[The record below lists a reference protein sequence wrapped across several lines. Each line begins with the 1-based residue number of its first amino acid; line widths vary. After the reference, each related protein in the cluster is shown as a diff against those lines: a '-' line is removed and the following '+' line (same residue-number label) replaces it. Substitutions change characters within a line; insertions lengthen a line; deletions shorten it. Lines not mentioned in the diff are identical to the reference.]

1 MMNPPI
7 LPEERRLLDLL
18 EDYYRDGFRRPH
30 PEQDRQPAGEARP
43 GEAGTAG
50 EPRPAGEPQL
60 AGMPR
65 PAEMDPGA
73 RLEAVAREVAACQR
87 CALHRGRRRT
97 VPGEGV
103 LNPRVLVV
111 GEGPGAEEDATG
123 RPFVGKAGQYLDRW
137 LKAIDLDRKVNC
149 FIANIVKCRP
159 PGNRDPL
166 PEESTACLPYL
177 REQIAILQPK
187 AILAVGRIAAQVL
200 TGRAAGIGELRSHQY
215 TFGDIPL
222 VATYHPSAVLRD
234 PSLRA
239 PVWEDLKRLNALL
252 GHA

>member
-1 MMNPPI
+1 MVIRPI
-7 LPEERRLLDLL
+7 RPEHRSLLDLL
-18 EDYYRDGFRRPH
+18 EDYFRDGFRRSH
-30 PEQDRQPAGEARP
+30 PAPQQESRPGSSGELQPAA
-43 GEAGTAG
+43 
-50 EPRPAGEPQL
+50 
-60 AGMPR
+60 
-65 PAEMDPGA
+65 DPGT
-73 RLEAVAREVAACQR
+73 RLEAVAREVAACRR

-103 LNPRVLVV
+103 INPRVLVI

-137 LKAIDLDRKVNC
+137 LKAIDLDRNTNC

-166 PEESTACLPYL
+166 PEESAACLPYL
-177 REQIAILQPK
+177 QEQISVLRPK

-200 TGRAAGIGELRSHQY
+200 TGRAAGVGELRSRQLA
-215 TFGDIPL
+215 FGDIPL
-222 VATYHPSAVLRD
+222 VVTYHPSAVLRD
-234 PSLRA
+234 SSLRA

>member
-1 MMNPPI
+1 
-7 LPEERRLLDLL
+7 
-18 EDYYRDGFRRPH
+18 
-30 PEQDRQPAGEARP
+30 
-43 GEAGTAG
+43 
-50 EPRPAGEPQL
+50 
-60 AGMPR
+60 
-65 PAEMDPGA
+65 
-73 RLEAVAREVAACQR
+73 
-87 CALHRGRRRT
+87 
-97 VPGEGV
+97 V

-166 PEESTACLPYL
+166 PEESAACLPYL

-200 TGRAAGIGELRSHQY
+200 TGRAAGIGELRSRQY

-222 VATYHPSAVLRD
+222 VVTYHPSAVLRD
-234 PSLRA
+234 RSLRA

>member
-30 PEQDRQPAGEARP
+30 PEQDRQPAGEAQP
-43 GEAGTAG
+43 GEAQPDEAG
-50 EPRPAGEPQL
+50 PAGEPQL
-60 AGMPR
+60 AGVPR

-73 RLEAVAREVAACQR
+73 RLEGVAREVAACQR

-166 PEESTACLPYL
+166 PEESAACLPYL
-177 REQIAILQPK
+177 REQIAILRPA

-200 TGRAAGIGELRSHQY
+200 TGRAAGIGELRSRQY

-222 VATYHPSAVLRD
+222 VVTYHPSAVLRD

>member
-1 MMNPPI
+1 MNPPI

-43 GEAGTAG
+43 GEAQPGEAGT
-50 EPRPAGEPQL
+50 AGEPQL
-60 AGMPR
+60 AGVPR

-87 CALHRGRRRT
+87 CVLHRGRRRT

-166 PEESTACLPYL
+166 PEESAACLPYL

-200 TGRAAGIGELRSHQY
+200 TGRAAGIGELRSRQY

-222 VATYHPSAVLRD
+222 VVTYHPSAVLRD